1 MLELFQVCI
10 VFLVVASTSPLRDVS
25 IFDLS
30 ELDTWCHSQHSK
42 TFYKSRN
49 LLASHQY
56 DRLFGKQVQN
66 PPGKKRSLKVKGN
79 HSLKILFR
87 MNHRLGHEYLTLPAL
102 FEQKFT
108 KVFPEQM
115 DCNLQFYRVISQSLT
130 ICRLKYV
137 RTLLSSIWLI
147 MISLGHHREET
158 VMNNFVRQLLN
169 IRKPNSI
176 HPMFTIFH
184 TATLHAYILSLVHFP

>member
-1 MLELFQVCI
+1 
-10 VFLVVASTSPLRDVS
+10 
-25 IFDLS
+25 
-30 ELDTWCHSQHSK
+30 
-42 TFYKSRN
+42 
-49 LLASHQY
+49 
-56 DRLFGKQVQN
+56 
-66 PPGKKRSLKVKGN
+66 
-79 HSLKILFR
+79 

-108 KVFPEQM
+108 KVFPEQI
-115 DCNLQFYRVISQSLT
+115 DCNLQFYRVMSQSLT
-130 ICRLKYV
+130 ICRLKHV

-184 TATLHAYILSLVHFP
+184 TATLHAYILSLVHFPWRIPTKWCPCWRRVCMTSPIFHNCLLSNPSPVWQLLLPPLDRWSQFAATLRMNR